1 MPGMTKSAPPKVT
14 PRGPHPPTV
23 RRRSPEHVN
32 RVTKA
37 VADSPTITA
46 TEAGSKGDANTSVLL
61 GDLRTLV
68 QSARQ
73 RLAIAANATYTVL
86 CWQIGNRLLRD
97 SLQGG
102 RAAYGKQ
109 ILATVSQELTSEF
122 GPGFNYTALTRMARF
137 AEWMTDE
144 HILASLSQTLS
155 WSHVVELLPIKD
167 TLARDF
173 YAEMCRIERWDVRTL
188 RQKIAGM
195 LFQRTALSKRP
206 TAVISA
212 EISKLREGQM
222 SPDTVF
228 RDPYMLDLLGLKGA
242 YSERDL
248 ERAILREIEGVLL
261 ELGTGF
267 AFVARQKRMSVGKD
281 DFHLDLLFFHRPLR
295 RLVVI
300 ELKLG
305 EFKPADTGQVE
316 LYLRWL
322 DRHER
327 RPGEEAPLAI
337 ILCAGK
343 KAETVEYLDLGRNG
357 IHVAGYLTELPP
369 PDVLRK
375 RLHQAVR
382 AARARLE
389 AAAVEPSTKPG
400 LAGRPPQ
407 KPRT

>member
-228 RDPYMLDLLGLKGA
+228 RDPYLLDLLGLKGA

-281 DFHLDLLFFHRPLR
+281 DFHLDLLFFHRHLR
-295 RLVVI
+295 RLIAV
-300 ELKLG
+300 ELKL
-305 EFKPADTGQVE
+305 ESFQPAHVGQME

-322 DRHER
+322 DKHER
-327 RPGEEAPLAI
+327 APGEEAPIGL
-337 ILCAGK
+337 ILCAAAD
-343 KAETVEYLDLGRNG
+343 AEQVELLQLDAKSIRVSEYLT
-357 IHVAGYLTELPP
+357 ALPP
-369 PDVLRK
+369 LPLLRE
-375 RLHQAVR
+375 RLHQAIEHAR
-382 AARARLE
+382 EQAARRLP
-389 AAAVEPSTKPG
+389 EPEDG
-400 LAGRPPQ
+400 A
-407 KPRT
+407 